1 MNLVIIGAS
10 GFIGSAITQTAL
22 ARGHQVRAIVRD
34 TTRLEALAQQYPQ
47 QLVQQS
53 LNVLQTADLADAIA
67 DADAVISA
75 FSGHAA
81 ADISAA
87 YQQGFESILT
97 AVKQTKR
104 RLLLVGGAASLK
116 LPDDSLLLHSPHF
129 PEQYR
134 ASALGAY
141 AALQQLQAQT
151 DVQWSYLSPAAEIF
165 SGDSH
170 GPLRLGG
177 DYLVM
182 DAAGQSRIS
191 THDYATVMLN
201 EVEQPQHRQQRFT
214 AAY

>member
-165 SGDSH
+165 PGDSQ
-170 GPLRLGG
+170 GPVRLGG

-191 THDYATVMLN
+191 TDDYAAVMLN
-201 EVEQPQHRQQRFT
+201 EVEQPLHPQQRFT

>member
-10 GFIGSAITQTAL
+10 GFIGSAITQAAL
-22 ARGHQVRAIVRD
+22 ARGHQVRAIVRN

-81 ADISAA
+81 ADISTA

-165 SGDSH
+165 PGVSQ
-170 GPLRLGG
+170 GPVRLGG

-191 THDYATVMLN
+191 TDDYATVMLN
-201 EVEQPQHRQQRFT
+201 EVEQPLHPQQRFT